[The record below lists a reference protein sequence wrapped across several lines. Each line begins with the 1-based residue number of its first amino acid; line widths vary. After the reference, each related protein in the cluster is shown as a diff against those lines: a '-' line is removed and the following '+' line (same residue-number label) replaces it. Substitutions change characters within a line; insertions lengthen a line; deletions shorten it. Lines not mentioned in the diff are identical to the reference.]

1 MAGDAGNGHV
11 GVLTTTTQAEG
22 ANDGGSSKRK
32 LSADCGSREGEDH
45 GEMSEGPGARDCR
58 AEQGDGSKVSAPKAA
73 DAVTEAMSEPG
84 SGSPS
89 SDERGAGRANGY
101 QTVERG
107 GAPNDDSSDNSHDG
121 GTEHVNG
128 IVSLGK
134 NERKGKDGKD
144 GKDGKNTNSAVGG
157 PQNDSKVDSVD
168 RNSASASGTVP
179 LLTDTSNNGG
189 PNGNARASSSVH
201 YSVIDAVGSGASG
214 SSFMDEGILTSADSA
229 DPHSLYG
236 SFTWKVPKFHEVSK
250 RELKSSSFSVGPY
263 KWYILVYPNGC
274 DVSNHLS
281 LFLCVADYDKLLP
294 GWSHFAQFTI
304 AVVNK
309 DPKKSKYSDTL
320 HRFCKKEHDW
330 GWKKFM
336 ELGKMQ
342 DGFVVSDTLVIK
354 VQVQVI
360 KDRMTAPFRT
370 LDCHYRRELIR
381 VYLSNIEGIVRR
393 FIDKTKEKVRGLL
406 KDDAMGDFWG
416 SISQKE
422 KLKLAS
428 TPAAPLL
435 KNFTK
440 VFFNEKE
447 VTSTL
452 MMDAAFCAMKVMDCR
467 HRFLIEGKKI
477 PDSEED
483 SNKEDYVNP
492 LERYIRSINESWH
505 SLHLDG
511 TKGVFKFEK
520 MDFVSPIAALSMF
533 IEPIW
538 MGNLRYIEVSDSSK
552 KGGKAAGAGGDSL
565 SPGSGASGMPTS
577 TKGLVDLN
585 LTMFTEEKCFTLPG
599 EMDELKLVTAARLAL
614 EAFAMEHIAE
624 QIESARKEAEII
636 RMQEELIREEEEA
649 HKDQAA
655 KKAKQAEAERE
666 KKARKREKQRAK
678 QEAERAKQA
687 AEAEQKALEEEQKRR
702 EKELKRQEM
711 EEKRRTEEAAMEAE
725 RQKLLLER
733 ERKMKSEMEKREKE
747 RLAKQQ
753 RLLLEKAERERA
765 EKLEKD
771 RERQLKR
778 EQQEQREQREHEV
791 RSNHSYH
798 SDISRQDSLD
808 GSIAALS
815 DQSGPV
821 KAPSVPTSPIK
832 AGASLAAPVPIAG
845 GDFSSAKALSAM
857 KVLLQSRDEEIERL
871 REKVSSLE
879 AELEKALVRLSNV
892 PVTAQKKSASSPSQN
907 IANISQ
913 QHLNSHAYMLQ
924 QMAMNPPENILGVSG
939 VSGVSSVPGLAQS
952 TVPRSNSSHHS
963 TGYNASYPIYG
974 GNTSP
979 DGPVRQTGARVTPAA
994 PSVPTTGGSV
1004 AGGSTTV
1011 LPATAV
1017 PAPGVSDAVEAGVH
1031 AATDDFDSA
1040 FAHLGLVESL
1050 LD

>member
-1 MAGDAGNGHV
+1 MAQNVASEAGNGHV
-11 GVLTTTTQAEG
+11 GVLTTTTQSE
-22 ANDGGSSKRK
+22 ANELSTGSSKRK
-32 LSADCGSREGEDH
+32 MSEECVSREGEESGNLPEGSD
-45 GEMSEGPGARDCR
+45 GREGRGQQGSE
-58 AEQGDGSKVSAPKAA
+58 SKGGGIQVVS
-73 DAVTEAMSEPG
+73 TPG
-84 SGSPS
+84 SGSAS
-89 SDERGAGRANGY
+89 SDERAGDHKKVGQNG
-101 QTVERG
+101 
-107 GAPNDDSSDNSHDG
+107 DKSDNSGDDRTQHRNGAVTMNGKNGNNGEKNHQDG
-121 GTEHVNG
+121 SKGGGENDRENANASSTNPSLIDTSSKDVNG
-128 IVSLGK
+128 
-134 NERKGKDGKD
+134 
-144 GKDGKNTNSAVGG
+144 TSAH
-157 PQNDSKVDSVD
+157 
-168 RNSASASGTVP
+168 
-179 LLTDTSNNGG
+179 
-189 PNGNARASSSVH
+189 ARASSSMH
-201 YSVIDAVGSGASG
+201 YSIIDAVGAGASG
-214 SSFMDEGILTSADSA
+214 SSFMDEGILTSSESG

-236 SFTWKVPKFHEVSK
+236 SFTWKVPKFQEVSK

-360 KDRMTAPFRT
+360 KDRLTAPFRT
-370 LDCHYRRELIR
+370 LACHYRRELIR

-406 KDDAMGDFWG
+406 KDDAMSDFWA

-428 TPAAPLL
+428 TPAGPLL

-467 HRFLIEGKKI
+467 YKFLIEGKKI
-477 PDSEED
+477 PNSEED
-483 SNKEDYVNP
+483 SDKEDFINP

-511 TKGVFKFEK
+511 SKGVFKFEK
-520 MDFVSPIAALSMF
+520 LDFVSPIAALNMF

-538 MGNLRYIEVSDSSK
+538 MGNLRYIEVNENPK
-552 KGGKAAGAGGDSL
+552 KGGKAAGGGATAASESAG
-565 SPGSGASGMPTS
+565 ATGMPTS

-624 QIESARKEAEII
+624 QVESARKEAEII

-678 QEAERAKQA
+678 QEAERARQM
-687 AEAEQKALEEEQKRR
+687 AEAERKAREEEQRRQEKERKRR
-702 EKELKRQEM
+702 EL
-711 EEKRRTEEAAMEAE
+711 EEKRRKEEAAMEAE

-733 ERKMKSEMEKREKE
+733 ERKMKLETAKREKE
-747 RLAKQQ
+747 RLEKQQ
-753 RLLLEKAERERA
+753 RLLIEKAERERA
-765 EKLEKD
+765 EKLEK
-771 RERQLKR
+771 EKQL
-778 EQQEQREQREHEV
+778 QQQREQREQREQEV
-791 RSNHSYH
+791 RSNY
-798 SDISRQDSLD
+798 SDHSRQDSLD
-808 GSIAALS
+808 GSVAALS
-815 DQSGPV
+815 DQSGPLR
-821 KAPSVPTSPIK
+821 ATSMPTSPVK
-832 AGASLAAPVPIAG
+832 AGVSLGPVSG
-845 GDFSSAKALSAM
+845 TGMSGDVSSAKALAAM
-857 KVLLQSRDEEIERL
+857 KALLHSRDEEIQRL
-871 REKVSSLE
+871 KEKVSSLE
-879 AELEKALVRLSNV
+879 ADLEKALSRLSSLSA
-892 PVTAQKKSASSPSQN
+892 TGQKKSASTPSQN
-907 IANISQ
+907 ISSMSQ
-913 QHLNSHAYMLQ
+913 QHLASHTYLLQ
-924 QMAMNPPENILGVSG
+924 QMAINPSESILGVSG
-939 VSGVSSVPGLAQS
+939 VSSVSGVSGVSGMSQS
-952 TVPRSNSSHHS
+952 STSSS
-963 TGYNASYPIYG
+963 QQTAGYNTSYPMYG
-974 GNTSP
+974 VNNAQAS
-979 DGPVRQTGARVTPAA
+979 PVRQDGVGVPAA
-994 PSVPTTGGSV
+994 GS
-1004 AGGSTTV
+1004 AGNG
-1011 LPATAV
+1011 PAA
-1017 PAPGVSDAVEAGVH
+1017 AGVPE
-1031 AATDDFDSA
+1031 AVDGDVQPATDDFDSA

>member
-1 MAGDAGNGHV
+1 M
-11 GVLTTTTQAEG
+11 
-22 ANDGGSSKRK
+22 
-32 LSADCGSREGEDH
+32 
-45 GEMSEGPGARDCR
+45 
-58 AEQGDGSKVSAPKAA
+58 
-73 DAVTEAMSEPG
+73 
-84 SGSPS
+84 
-89 SDERGAGRANGY
+89 
-101 QTVERG
+101 
-107 GAPNDDSSDNSHDG
+107 
-121 GTEHVNG
+121 
-128 IVSLGK
+128 
-134 NERKGKDGKD
+134 
-144 GKDGKNTNSAVGG
+144 
-157 PQNDSKVDSVD
+157 
-168 RNSASASGTVP
+168 
-179 LLTDTSNNGG
+179 
-189 PNGNARASSSVH
+189 
-201 YSVIDAVGSGASG
+201 
-214 SSFMDEGILTSADSA
+214 
-229 DPHSLYG
+229 
-236 SFTWKVPKFHEVSK
+236 PKFHEVSK

-360 KDRMTAPFRT
+360 KDRLTAPFRT

-406 KDDAMGDFWG
+406 KDDAMGEFWG

-422 KLKLAS
+422 QLKLAS

-467 HRFLIEGKKI
+467 HKFLIEGKQI
-477 PDSEED
+477 PGAEED

-538 MGNLRYIEVSDSSK
+538 MGNLRYIEVNDSSK
-552 KGGKAAGAGGDSL
+552 KGGKAAGTGGGGDNL
-565 SPGSGASGMPTS
+565 STGSGASGMPTS

-678 QEAERAKQA
+678 QEAERAKQV
-687 AEAEQKALEEEQKRR
+687 AEEERKAREEEQKRR
-702 EKELKRQEM
+702 EKELKRQAM
-711 EEKRRTEEAAMEAE
+711 EEKRRKEEAAMEAE

-733 ERKMKSEMEKREKE
+733 ERKMKLEMEKREKE
-747 RLAKQQ
+747 RLEKQQ

-765 EKLEKD
+765 EKLEKE
-771 RERQLKR
+771 RERQFQQQR
-778 EQQEQREQREHEV
+778 EQPEQREQEV
-791 RSNHSYH
+791 RSNHSNY
-798 SDISRQDSLD
+798 SDISRQDSFD
-808 GSIAALS
+808 GSIATLS

-821 KAPSVPTSPIK
+821 KAPSMPTSPVK
-832 AGASLAAPVPIAG
+832 AGVSLATAGAASVAIPSAG
-845 GDFSSAKALSAM
+845 GDFSSVKALSAM

-871 REKVSSLE
+871 KEKVSSLE
-879 AELEKALVRLSNV
+879 ADLEKALTRLSNV
-892 PVTAQKKSASSPSQN
+892 SATGQKKSASSPSRN
-907 IANISQ
+907 TANMSQ
-913 QHLNSHAYMLQ
+913 RQHLTSHAYMLQ
-924 QMAMNPPENILGVSG
+924 QMAMNPAEGIMGISR
-939 VSGVSSVPGLAQS
+939 VSSVSGLTQS
-952 TVPRSNSSHHS
+952 TGPNSSS
-963 TGYNASYPIYG
+963 SQQNPGYNTSYPIYG
-974 GNTSP
+974 GNTP
-979 DGPVRQTGARVTPAA
+979 QDGAVRQTGVSITAAA
-994 PSVPTTGGSV
+994 PSVPTTGVSV
-1004 AGGSTTV
+1004 AGVSKTGVSATGVSTT
-1011 LPATAV
+1011 
-1017 PAPGVSDAVEAGVH
+1017 GVSDAVEAGAH
-1031 AATDDFDSA
+1031 APTDDFDSA

>member
-1 MAGDAGNGHV
+1 MDQNTAGDAGNGHV

-32 LSADCGSREGEDH
+32 LSADCVSREGEDR
-45 GEMSEGPGARDCR
+45 GEMPEGPGARDCR
-58 AEQGDGSKVSAPKAA
+58 AEQGNGPRGGGTETQTVS
-73 DAVTEAMSEPG
+73 VPG

-89 SDERGAGRANGY
+89 SNERGADHGDDHQTGR
-101 QTVERG
+101 RG
-107 GAPNDDSSDNSHDG
+107 DAPDDDSSDNSGGKTEHLSGVVSLNGKNGRDANNAKNAKSGDG
-121 GTEHVNG
+121 GPH
-128 IVSLGK
+128 
-134 NERKGKDGKD
+134 
-144 GKDGKNTNSAVGG
+144 
-157 PQNDSKVDSVD
+157 NDIKADSVD
-168 RNSASASGTVP
+168 RNSSIASSTGP
-179 LLTDTSNNGG
+179 LLTDNSNKEVGG
-189 PNGNARASSSVH
+189 PNGHARASSSVH
-201 YSVIDAVGSGASG
+201 YSIIDAVGLGASG
-214 SSFMDEGILTSADSA
+214 STFMDEGILTSADSG

-360 KDRMTAPFRT
+360 KDRLTAPFRT

-406 KDDAMGDFWG
+406 KDDAMGEFWG

-422 KLKLAS
+422 KLKLSS

-452 MMDAAFCAMKVMDCR
+452 MMDAAFCAMKLMDCR
-467 HRFLIEGKKI
+467 HKFLIEGKKV
-477 PDSEED
+477 PDAEED
-483 SNKEDYVNP
+483 SDKDDVNP
-492 LERYIRSINESWH
+492 LERYVRSINESWH

-538 MGNLRYIEVSDSSK
+538 MGNLRYIEVNDTSK
-552 KGGKAAGAGGDSL
+552 KGGKASGAGGSGDGS
-565 SPGSGASGMPTS
+565 SAGSGASGMPTS

-678 QEAERAKQA
+678 QEAERAKQE
-687 AEAEQKALEEEQKRR
+687 AEAERKAREEEQKRR
-702 EKELKRQEM
+702 EKELKRQEI
-711 EEKRRTEEAAMEAE
+711 EEKRRKEEAAMEAE

-733 ERKMKSEMEKREKE
+733 ERKMKLEMEKREKE
-747 RLAKQQ
+747 RLEKQQ

-765 EKLEKD
+765 EKLEKE
-771 RERQLKR
+771 RGRQLQQQR
-778 EQQEQREQREHEV
+778 EQQEQREQDV
-791 RSNHSYH
+791 RSNHSNY

-808 GSIAALS
+808 GSIATLS
-815 DQSGPV
+815 DQSGPL
-821 KAPSVPTSPIK
+821 KSPSMPTSPVK
-832 AGASLAAPVPIAG
+832 AGASVAAAATASAAGAG
-845 GDFSSAKALSAM
+845 GDVSGAKALSAM
-857 KVLLQSRDEEIERL
+857 RLLLQSRDEEIERL
-871 REKVSSLE
+871 KQKVSSLE
-879 AELEKALVRLSNV
+879 ADLEKALTRLSTV
-892 PVTAQKKSASSPSQN
+892 SATGQKKLATSPSQN
-907 IANISQ
+907 IANMSQ
-913 QHLNSHAYMLQ
+913 QHLASHAYLLQ
-924 QMAMNPPENILGVSG
+924 QMAMNPTESILGVSG
-939 VSGVSSVPGLAQS
+939 VSSVSALNQS
-952 TVPRSNSSHHS
+952 TGPRT
-963 TGYNASYPIYG
+963 TGSQQTPVYNASYPMYA
-974 GNTSP
+974 GNTP
-979 DGPVRQTGARVTPAA
+979 QDGPVRQTGASVTA
-994 PSVPTTGGSV
+994 
-1004 AGGSTTV
+1004 
-1011 LPATAV
+1011 
-1017 PAPGVSDAVEAGVH
+1017 APGVSPTDVSAIGVSNAVEAGAP